1 MALLGSLGLVPDLS
15 FPSSDFFENATTV
28 NSRELIQ
35 SGGKLLL
42 AMAMAAI
49 GLQVNLKSM
58 LTAGKK
64 AIIAATLSWITL
76 TVVILC
82 LLWLINL
89 QFLF

>member
-15 FPSSDFFENATTV
+15 FSSSAFFDETTTI

-35 SGGKLLL
+35 TIGKLLL
-42 AMAMAAI
+42 AIAMAAI

-58 LTAGKK
+58 LQAGKK

-76 TVVILC
+76 TSVILC
-82 LLWLINL
+82 LLWLM
-89 QFLF
+89 